1 MKAWRNDIPAQ
12 HAFRKE
18 LLKSNPKLP
27 STIRV
32 GRLMRDNF
40 VKVLPV
46 PSFLMQG
53 LLIRAGVY
61 RSQAEA

>member
-1 MKAWRNDIPAQ
+1 MKAWRNDIKAQ
-12 HAFRKE
+12 RAFRKE
-18 LLKSNPKLP
+18 LLAMNPKWP
-27 STIRV
+27 RNVRV

-40 VKVLPV
+40 VKMLPV
-46 PSFLMQG
+46 PSFLMQA